1 MTRTQRIVA
10 GFTLIELMISLA
22 IGAMVTSAGLAL
34 YVQLTKNRNLL
45 QAELSLQSN
54 SYFIHQTL
62 RQFSNQAGYRPL
74 NNATINSSIIPIR
87 APEQAFEA
95 VDGQW
100 AAGEFIRVLNNGF
113 ALRFEGS
120 SDVTNVADD
129 SLFNCQGD
137 AIAAGDVADVQ
148 FSIVNGTLSCTSAG
162 VVVEMISNED
172 DINVEQFVINWG
184 VDTNNDS
191 NIDEFRPSTM
201 PLEASDSLMAVRL
214 SLLLSSKVEVQD
226 IPQSYTFNGTE
237 HTSTDTRLRRE
248 SITTIILK
256 N

>member
-1 MTRTQRIVA
+1 MISLTIGATVTSA
-10 GFTLIELMISLA
+10 GFTLYLQMS
-22 IGAMVTSAGLAL
+22 
-34 YVQLTKNRNLL
+34 KNRNLI
-45 QAELSLQSN
+45 QAELNLQSN
-54 SYFIHQTL
+54 SYFIHQTF
-62 RQFSNQAGYRPL
+62 RQFFNQAGYRPL
-74 NNATINSSIIPIR
+74 NSTTLNSSILPIK
-87 APEQAFEA
+87 APQQAFEA

-129 SLFNCQGD
+129 SLFNCQGEP
-137 AIAAGDVADVQ
+137 IAAGDVADVQ

-191 NIDEFRPSTM
+191 NVDEFRPSTM
-201 PLEASDSLMAVRL
+201 PLAANESLMAVRL
-214 SLLLSSKVEVQD
+214 SLLLSSKNEVQS
-226 IPQSYTFNGTE
+226 IPQSYIFNETE

-248 SITTIILK
+248 SITTVILK